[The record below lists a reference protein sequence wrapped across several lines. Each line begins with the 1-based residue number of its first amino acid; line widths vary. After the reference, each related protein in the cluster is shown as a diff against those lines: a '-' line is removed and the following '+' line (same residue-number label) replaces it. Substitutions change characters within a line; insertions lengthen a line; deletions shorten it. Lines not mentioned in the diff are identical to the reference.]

1 MNYPGGRYFDVG
13 LIKRHSQETTS
24 TNQDDPDEEEGVED
38 QDDEHWYLQIAR
50 FWWCNR
56 TYYKGLSKGRVPIIK
71 MEI

>member
-1 MNYPGGRYFDVG
+1 MNNLGGG
-13 LIKRHSQETTS
+13 TLIKRHSQEIVS

-56 TYYKGLSKGRVPIIK
+56 TYYKGLSNCPLFHCQ
-71 MEI
+71 